1 MIDNVI
7 LIKSYGASIF
17 KNMFTIAR
25 IPKDAKKNLLCFS
38 PGNHVKK
45 SSLNI
50 LNPLYLYHTQY
61 DLKLKASA
69 R

>member
-25 IPKDAKKNLLCFS
+25 IPKDAKKIFFVFRLATVL
-38 PGNHVKK
+38 KK

-50 LNPLYLYHTQY
+50 LNSLYLCHSQC